1 MHLAELT
8 QEKRRTERRLAEAEQ
23 SLEAGA
29 QDIKDQLEIEYKSL
43 IDKIKPLQKEK
54 DALEA
59 QLEEAQKNVKASET
73 KAFKYQQQA
82 DLLSERLAKLEE
94 QNQDLKREN
103 EILEKEGR
111 ALPGKF
117 AELAGQNKRLIDD
130 TADMHYNL
138 GVFYTNN
145 HEYKRAVQEFEKA
158 LKIRPSDAGASYN
171 LGYIYAE
178 YLVDRPKAIKF
189 FKDYLTFAPDAKDAE
204 WVRNYI
210 LTWQSWYGKVPIK

>member
-1 MHLAELT
+1 
-8 QEKRRTERRLAEAEQ
+8 
-23 SLEAGA
+23 
-29 QDIKDQLEIEYKSL
+29 
-43 IDKIKPLQKEK
+43 
-54 DALEA
+54 
-59 QLEEAQKNVKASET
+59 LEE
-73 KAFKYQQQA
+73 
-82 DLLSERLAKLEE
+82 
-94 QNQDLKREN
+94 
-103 EILEKEGR
+103 EGR

-145 HEYKRAVQEFEKA
+145 HEYKRAVQEFGKA
-158 LKIRPSDAGASYN
+158 LKIRPNDAGANYN

-204 WVRNYI
+204 WVRKYI